1 MSISALPD
9 MSLACPLPASPVGQ
23 QSRVEDTGS
32 QAPEFFVPSA
42 DQIQAEIDAAF
53 SQELSAELSQWVER
67 YARVGRRNP
76 YLWKWCRQAVGL
88 TTLPCVD
95 PELREHLCDT
105 KTLGVVLDVLL
116 DDVADQGGDSALLE
130 QLLCL
135 FEGREADL
143 RNVSPAEQ
151 EYAQFTVDV
160 WQEIRRRAEQ
170 LPRYAE
176 FQDILRFDYLQLG
189 NVMRY
194 SHLLNAH
201 LDLLNL
207 AEHDLYTPHNMH
219 IMICSTFDV
228 MASPDFDRRD
238 LGRLREAVWNAQW
251 MGRIGNLATTWQRE
265 LGEADFTSGVYAR
278 AVAHGDLSVEQ
289 LLTGDRETI
298 QHAITS
304 RGHEDY
310 YWHKWQEHRA
320 TLLSPHCRLRSFDI
334 RSLVAG
340 LERLVCLHLGSR
352 GRK

>member
-1 MSISALPD
+1 MSFSVLPGLS
-9 MSLACPLPASPVGQ
+9 SLYPSPASPLAPSAEAGHTD
-23 QSRVEDTGS
+23 SS
-32 QAPEFFVPSA
+32 APEFFVPSA
-42 DQIQAEIDAAF
+42 AQIQAEIDAAF
-53 SQELSAELSQWVER
+53 SQELSPELSQWVER
-67 YARVGRRNP
+67 YATVGRRNP

-88 TTLPCVD
+88 TTLPCVAA
-95 PELREHLCDT
+95 ELHDELCDT

-116 DDVADQGGDSALLE
+116 DDVADQGGESALLE
-130 QLLCL
+130 ELLCL
-135 FEGREADL
+135 FDGREVNL
-143 RNVSPAEQ
+143 QKFSPEQ
-151 EYAQFTVDV
+151 REYAQFTVDV
-160 WQEIRRRAEQ
+160 WQEICDRATR
-170 LPRYAE
+170 LPRYHE
-176 FQDILRFDYLQLG
+176 FKDILRFDYLQLG

-201 LDLLNL
+201 LHLLNL

-228 MASPDFDRRD
+228 MGSPKFDCRD

-265 LGEADFTSGVYAR
+265 LGEGDFTSGVYAR
-278 AVAHGDLSVEQ
+278 AVAHGDLSVQQ
-289 LLTGDRETI
+289 LLDGDREAI
-298 QHAITS
+298 QQAIIGP
-304 RGHEDY
+304 GHEDF
-310 YWHKWQEHRA
+310 YWHKWQQHRA